1 MRYKFLP
8 HTADA
13 MFEAYGKDLEEM
25 FENSALALEE
35 CMVKLSTIKDKEH
48 YEIKLECDSVEDL
61 LYDFLSE
68 LIFIK
73 DTKGLLFNKFNK
85 VIKKNKKYK
94 LSAKCKGDFINR
106 NTQELL
112 DDAKAVTKHLFEVKK
127 IKDKWI
133 AKVLV
138 DI

>member
-1 MRYKFLP
+1 MEYKFLE

-13 MFEAYGKDLEEM
+13 MFEAYGKDLNEL
-25 FENSALALEE
+25 FENSALAVEE
-35 CMVKLSTIKDKEH
+35 CMVKLSSLKNKEKH
-48 YEIKLECDSVEDL
+48 KISLKSESIEEL

-73 DTKGLLFNKFNK
+73 DTEGLLFKKFK
-85 VIKKNKKYK
+85 VRIKDLNLEAECEGEK
-94 LSAKCKGDFINR
+94 INR

-112 DDAKAVTKHLFEVKK
+112 DDAKAVTKHLFKVKK
-127 IKDKWI
+127 LKNKWLARI
-133 AKVLV
+133 II

>member
-1 MRYKFLP
+1 MKYKFLE

-13 MFEAYGKDLEEM
+13 MFEAYGKDLNEL
-25 FENSALALEE
+25 FENSALAVEE
-35 CMVKLSTIKDKEH
+35 CMVKLSSLKNKEKH
-48 YEIKLECDSVEDL
+48 KISLKSESIEEL

-73 DTKGLLFNKFNK
+73 DTEGLLFKKFK
-85 VIKKNKKYK
+85 VRIKDLNLEAECEGEK
-94 LSAKCKGDFINR
+94 INR

-112 DDAKAVTKHLFEVKK
+112 DDAKAVTKHLFKVKK
-127 IKDKWI
+127 LKNKWLARI
-133 AKVLV
+133 II

>member
-1 MRYKFLP
+1 ME

-13 MFEAYGKDLEEM
+13 MFEAYGKDLNEL
-25 FENSALALEE
+25 FENSALAVEE
-35 CMVKLSTIKDKEH
+35 CMVKLSSLKNKEKH
-48 YEIKLECDSVEDL
+48 KISLKSESIEEL

-73 DTKGLLFNKFNK
+73 DTEGLLFKKFK
-85 VIKKNKKYK
+85 VRIKDLNLEAECEGEK
-94 LSAKCKGDFINR
+94 INR

-112 DDAKAVTKHLFEVKK
+112 DDAKAVTKHLFKVKK
-127 IKDKWI
+127 LKNKWLARI
-133 AKVLV
+133 II